1 MKTAHCDMKK
11 AHWAVFQPIGL
22 FFSPLGCFSAQH
34 LLKKTAQCFKKTAQC
49 FKKRKS
55 LLGCFSAHWAV
66 CSPTSLYENSPLSNR
81 AHYYSDF
88 ALDSFQK
95 IERAVRLIER
105 ALRDTERALRNV
117 NMYVHAMCTH
127 YVSPCDMKRALH
139 NVH

>member
-1 MKTAHCDMKK
+1 MFKSRKEK
-11 AHWAVFQPIGL
+11 AYWAVFQPIGL
-22 FFSPLGCFSAQH
+22 FFSPLS
-34 LLKKTAQCFKKTAQC
+34 
-49 FKKRKS
+49 
-55 LLGCFSAHWAV
+55 CFSAHWAV

-105 ALRDTERALRNV
+105 APRDMERALRNTERALRDTERALRNV